1 MQDYERF
8 DAVGL
13 AALVARREVSPQ
25 ELLDA
30 AIGRVEAVNARV
42 NAVVAKHYDE
52 ARAAIRRGL
61 PAGPLQG
68 VPFLLKDLHALLDG
82 TVTSN
87 GCRFFADN
95 RADHD
100 SELVA
105 RYKRGGLVIF
115 GKTNTPEFGLTTTTE
130 PQLHGPTRNPWS
142 LDHIAGGSSGGA
154 AAAVAAGIVPA
165 AHASDGGGSIRIPA
179 SCCGLYGLKPTR
191 ARNPH
196 GPDRGEGWSGM
207 STEHVVTRSVR
218 DSAAILDLTSG
229 PDVGAP
235 YFATPPH
242 TPFLAAMGGA
252 GPSLRVGLI
261 TRTATDEPIDPECER
276 GVRDA
281 ARMLEGLGHRVEAS
295 SLTGIEAGFGPAF
308 RVIIAGNTRAAIEAH
323 AARVGRQPS
332 PDELEKVTW
341 AMFEGGARA
350 SAADYARAVAA
361 VHRSGRQLAGM
372 FETYDLLLSPTL
384 PKPPQ
389 PIGAFSM
396 MSDDLDAYGREV
408 AYFTSF
414 TAIVNIAGNPAASL
428 PLHWTPGGL
437 PVGVQLV
444 ARYGDEATLLRV
456 SAQLEQERPW
466 FARRPVPPPVAFA
479 GECD

>member
-1 MQDYERF
+1 MKDYERF

-13 AALVARREVSPQ
+13 AALVATKEVSPQ
-25 ELLDA
+25 ELLHA
-30 AIGRVEAVNARV
+30 AVTRADAVNPKI

-52 ARAAIRRGL
+52 ARAAIRDGL
-61 PAGPLQG
+61 PAGPLHG

-100 SELVA
+100 TELVA
-105 RYKRGGLVIF
+105 RYKRAGLVIF
-115 GKTNTPEFGLTTTTE
+115 GKTNTPEFGLTATTE
-130 PQLHGPTRNPWS
+130 PQLHGPTRNPW
-142 LDHIAGGSSGGA
+142 DPRYMAGGSSGGS

-218 DSAAILDLTSG
+218 DSAAILDLTNG

-235 YFATPPH
+235 YFATPPQ
-242 TPFLAAMGGA
+242 TPFLAAMGAA
-252 GPSLRVGLI
+252 GPMLRVALI
-261 TRTATDEPIDPECER
+261 TRTPAGEVIDAECER
-276 GVRDA
+276 GVREA
-281 ARMLEGLGHRVEAS
+281 ARLLEAVGHRIEEAS
-295 SLTGIEAGFGPAF
+295 LSGVEAGFGPAF

-323 AARVGRQPS
+323 AAKTGRQPGVA
-332 PDELEKVTW
+332 DLEKVTW
-341 AMFEGGARA
+341 AMFEAGARA
-350 SAADYARAVAA
+350 SAADYARAVTA
-361 VHRSGRQLAGM
+361 VHRAGRQLAAM
-372 FETYDLLLSPTL
+372 FQPYDLLLTPTL

-389 PIGAFSM
+389 PLGTFSM

-414 TAIVNIAGNPAASL
+414 TAIVNVAGNPAASL
-428 PLHWTPGGL
+428 PLHWTAGGL
-437 PVGVQLV
+437 PVGVQLIG
-444 ARYGDEATLLRV
+444 RYGDEATLLRV

-466 FARRPVPPPVAFA
+466 FARRPAA
-479 GECD
+479 